1 MGVLMTW
8 MREGAQVQMRN
19 PVPDGRDRVGEV
31 LAEWF
36 EHERSYRPKLGFERR
51 GAAGRYRISRQW
63 DEADVDYETDSE
75 LVADRARVVAECIDR
90 LAPHLRAAIYT
101 EMRNRSGDADT
112 RVRNVLVGASVFRNP
127 RVAEVSRSDFEA
139 AIALLV
145 PMLVA
150 KGLVDKSLA
159 SASNRA

>member
-19 PVPDGRDRVGEV
+19 PMPAGRDRVDEV

-36 EHERSYRPKLGFERR
+36 DHERSYRPKLGFERR
-51 GAAGRYRISRQW
+51 GSAGRYRISRQW
-63 DEADVDYETDSE
+63 DEADADYETDSE
-75 LVADRARVVAECIDR
+75 IVAERARVVAECIDR
-90 LAPHLRAAIYT
+90 LEPRLRAAIYA
-101 EMRNRSGDADT
+101 EMRNRSGDADA
-112 RVRNVLVGASVFRNP
+112 RVRNVMVGAAVFRNP
-127 RVAEVSRSDFEA
+127 RVADVSRSDFET
-139 AIALLV
+139 AIALLA

-150 KGLVDKSLA
+150 KGLVDKCLA